1 MLFRVEITETLKRN
15 IIVDAQ
21 NEEAALDIVKKRYDD
36 NDEDIILNRSDF
48 DDTKF
53 KVYSESEDLKSD
65 YVETHLV
72 SMTKGPGDPN
82 RISYGK
88 PAGEGFKYVLLHGT
102 GPGTLPDD
110 AGIIRLEEYDNGI
123 AFVYLD
129 RVLTAAELVTYGI
142 PSETENAYYEKF
154 IKS

>member
-1 MLFRVEITETLKRN
+1 MRFKVEITETLKRAV
-15 IIVDAQ
+15 IVEAQ
-21 NEEAALDIVKKRYDD
+21 NEEVALDMVRKHYD
-36 NDEDIILNRSDF
+36 NEDIVLDGSDF
-48 DDTKF
+48 VDNEF
-53 KVYSESEDLKSD
+53 KVYSEPEDLKPE
-65 YVETHLV
+65 YTETHLV
-72 SMTKGPGDPN
+72 SVTKGSGDPN

-110 AGIIRLEEYDNGI
+110 VGIIKLECYDNGI

-142 PSETENAYYEKF
+142 PSETENVYYEKL

>member
-1 MLFRVEITETLKRN
+1 MLYRVEITETLKRGV
-15 IIVDAQ
+15 IVEAQ
-21 NEEAALDIVKKRYDD
+21 NADVALDIVKKHYD
-36 NDEDIILNRSDF
+36 DEDIILDGSDF
-48 DDTKF
+48 VDNDF
-53 KVYSESEDLKSD
+53 EVYSETEDLKPE
-65 YVETHLV
+65 YTETHLISV
-72 SMTKGPGDPN
+72 TKGSGNPS

-102 GPGTLPDD
+102 GPGTLPNDV
-110 AGIIRLEEYDNGI
+110 GIIKLECYNNNI

-142 PSETENAYYEKF
+142 PSETENAFYEKL

>member
-1 MLFRVEITETLKRN
+1 MLFRVEITETLKRG

-21 NEEAALDIVKKRYDD
+21 SEEIALDIVKKHY
-36 NDEDIILNRSDF
+36 NNEDIVLNGSDF
-48 DDTKF
+48 TDNEF
-53 KVYSESEDLKSD
+53 RAYPEPEDLKPD
-65 YVETHLV
+65 YVETRLV

-82 RISYGK
+82 HISYGK

-110 AGIIRLEEYDNGI
+110 AEIIRLEEYDNGI

-129 RVLTAAELVTYGI
+129 RVLSAAELVTYGI
-142 PSETENAYYEKF
+142 PSETENAYYEKL

>member
-1 MLFRVEITETLKRN
+1 MLFRVEITETLKRG

-21 NEEAALDIVKKRYDD
+21 SEEIALDIVKKHYD
-36 NDEDIILNRSDF
+36 NEDIVLDGSDF
-48 DDTKF
+48 TDNEF
-53 KVYSESEDLKSD
+53 RAYPEPEDLKPD
-65 YVETHLV
+65 YVETRLV
-72 SMTKGPGDPN
+72 SMTKGSGDPN

-129 RVLTAAELVTYGI
+129 RVLSAAELVTYGI
-142 PSETENAYYEKF
+142 PSETENGYYEKL
-154 IKS
+154 IKF

>member
-1 MLFRVEITETLKRN
+1 MKFRVEITETLKRAV
-15 IIVDAQ
+15 IVEAQ
-21 NEEAALDIVKKRYDD
+21 NEEAALDIVKNHYDE
-36 NDEDIILNRSDF
+36 EDIILDGSDF
-48 DDTKF
+48 VDNEF
-53 KVYSESEDLKSD
+53 EVYSESEDLKPD
-65 YVETHLV
+65 YTETYLV
-72 SMTKGPGDPN
+72 SVTKGPGDPN

-110 AGIIRLEEYDNGI
+110 AGIIKLECYSNSI

-129 RVLTAAELVTYGI
+129 RVLSAAELIAYGI
-142 PSETENAYYEKF
+142 PSETENAFYEKL

>member
-1 MLFRVEITETLKRN
+1 MRFRVEITETLKRA
-15 IIVDAQ
+15 IIVEAQ
-21 NEEAALDIVKKRYDD
+21 NEEVALDMVRKHYD
-36 NDEDIILNRSDF
+36 DEDIILDGSDF
-48 DDTKF
+48 DDTEF
-53 KVYSESEDLKSD
+53 KVYSESEDLKPD
-65 YVETHLV
+65 YVETRLV

-129 RVLTAAELVTYGI
+129 RVLSAAELITYGI
-142 PSETENAYYEKF
+142 PSETENGYYEKL
-154 IKS
+154 IES

>member
-1 MLFRVEITETLKRN
+1 MKFRVEITETLKCAV
-15 IIVDAQ
+15 IVEAQ
-21 NEEAALDIVKKRYDD
+21 NEEVALDMVKKHYD
-36 NDEDIILNRSDF
+36 DEDIILDGSDF
-48 DDTKF
+48 DDTEF
-53 KVYSESEDLKSD
+53 KVYSESEDLKPD
-65 YVETHLV
+65 YVETYLV
-72 SMTKGPGDPN
+72 SVTKGHGDPN

-110 AGIIRLEEYDNGI
+110 AGIIKLECYNNNI

-129 RVLTAAELVTYGI
+129 RVLTAAELVAYGI
-142 PSETENAYYEKF
+142 PSETENAFYEKL

>member
-1 MLFRVEITETLKRN
+1 MLFRVEITETLKRG

-21 NEEAALDIVKKRYDD
+21 SEEIALDIVKKHYD
-36 NDEDIILNRSDF
+36 NEDIVLDGSDF
-48 DDTKF
+48 TDNEF
-53 KVYSESEDLKSD
+53 RAYPEPEDLKPD
-65 YVETHLV
+65 YVETRLV

-129 RVLTAAELVTYGI
+129 RVLSAAELITYGI
-142 PSETENAYYEKF
+142 PSETENGYYEKL

>member
-1 MLFRVEITETLKRN
+1 MKFRVEITETLKRAV
-15 IIVDAQ
+15 IVEAQ
-21 NEEAALDIVKKRYDD
+21 SEEIALDMVRKHYD
-36 NDEDIILNRSDF
+36 DEDIILDGSDF
-48 DDTKF
+48 DDTEF
-53 KVYSESEDLKSD
+53 KVYSEPEDLKPD
-65 YVETHLV
+65 YVETYLV
-72 SMTKGPGDPN
+72 SVTKGHGDPN

-142 PSETENAYYEKF
+142 PSETENAYYEKL

>member
-1 MLFRVEITETLKRN
+1 MLYRVEITETLKRG
-15 IIVDAQ
+15 IIVEAQ
-21 NEEAALDIVKKRYDD
+21 NADAALNIVRDHYDNEDIVLDGSDFVD
-36 NDEDIILNRSDF
+36 NDFE
-48 DDTKF
+48 
-53 KVYSESEDLKSD
+53 VYTETEDLKPN
-65 YVETHLV
+65 YTEVYLV
-72 SMTKGPGDPN
+72 SATKGSGDPN

-110 AGIIRLEEYDNGI
+110 AGIILLECYSNNI

-142 PSETENAYYEKF
+142 PSETENGYYEKL
-154 IKS
+154 IES

>member
-1 MLFRVEITETLKRN
+1 MRFRVEITETLKRAV
-15 IIVDAQ
+15 IVEAQ
-21 NEEAALDIVKKRYDD
+21 NEEVALDMVRKHYD
-36 NDEDIILNRSDF
+36 DEDIILDGSDF
-48 DDTKF
+48 VDNEF
-53 KVYSESEDLKSD
+53 EVYSEPEDLKPE
-65 YVETHLV
+65 YIETHLV
-72 SMTKGPGDPN
+72 SVTKGSGDPN

-102 GPGTLPDD
+102 GPGTLPDN

-129 RVLTAAELVTYGI
+129 RVLSAAELIAYGI
-142 PSETENAYYEKF
+142 PSETENVYYEKL

>member
-1 MLFRVEITETLKRN
+1 MLYRVEITEILKRGV
-15 IIVDAQ
+15 IVEAQ
-21 NEEAALDIVKKRYDD
+21 NEEAALDIVRDHYHNEDIVLNGSDFTD
-36 NDEDIILNRSDF
+36 NDF
-48 DDTKF
+48 D
-53 KVYSESEDLKSD
+53 VYPETEDLKPD
-65 YVETHLV
+65 YVETYLV
-72 SMTKGPGDPN
+72 SVTKGLGDPN

-110 AGIIRLEEYDNGI
+110 AGIIKLECYSNNI

-142 PSETENAYYEKF
+142 PSETENSHYEKL

>member
-1 MLFRVEITETLKRN
+1 MLFRVEITETLKRG

-21 NEEAALDIVKKRYDD
+21 SEEIALDLVKKHYDS
-36 NDEDIILNRSDF
+36 EDIVLDGSNFTDNEFRA
-48 DDTKF
+48 
-53 KVYSESEDLKSD
+53 YPEPEDLKPD
-65 YVETHLV
+65 YVETRLV
-72 SMTKGPGDPN
+72 SMTKGPGDPK

-102 GPGTLPDD
+102 DPGTLPDD

-142 PSETENAYYEKF
+142 PSETENAYYEKL

>member
-1 MLFRVEITETLKRN
+1 MKFRVEITETLKRAV
-15 IIVDAQ
+15 IVEAQ
-21 NEEAALDIVKKRYDD
+21 NEEVALDMVRKHYD
-36 NDEDIILNRSDF
+36 DEDIILDGSDF
-48 DDTKF
+48 DDNKF
-53 KVYSESEDLKSD
+53 EVYSESEDLKPD
-65 YVETHLV
+65 YVETYLV
-72 SMTKGPGDPN
+72 SVTKGPGDPN

-110 AGIIRLEEYDNGI
+110 AGIIKLECYNNNI

-142 PSETENAYYEKF
+142 PSETENVYYEKL

>member
-1 MLFRVEITETLKRN
+1 MLYRVEITETLKRGV
-15 IIVDAQ
+15 IVEAQ
-21 NEEAALDIVKKRYDD
+21 NEEAALDIVRGHYDNEDIVLDGSDFTD
-36 NDEDIILNRSDF
+36 NDFE
-48 DDTKF
+48 
-53 KVYSESEDLKSD
+53 VYSETEDLKPD
-65 YVETHLV
+65 YVETYLV
-72 SMTKGPGDPN
+72 SMTKGSGDPN

-110 AGIIRLEEYDNGI
+110 AGIIMLECYSNNI

-142 PSETENAYYEKF
+142 PSETENAYYEKL